1 MNIKQR
7 VISLITEVDNGK
19 YSNIA
24 LNEYF
29 KENRLDKKERGFI
42 TEVFYGVIRNKIFI
56 DEMINKRVKEIKK
69 DWLRNLLRISIYQ
82 ITFMKSDERGVVWEA
97 AELTKKKFSVPVS
110 KFVNGVLR
118 SYAREKDE
126 EIEKLKAEGKF
137 DILYSYPLWFFEKV
151 KKDYGDKAEEVLK
164 SLKKIP
170 YMAVRVNKL
179 TYSEEKFEK
188 LLKKRF
194 FEKVKK
200 DYGDKAEEVLK
211 SLKKI
216 PYMAVRV
223 NKLTYSEEKFE
234 KLLKKMDIK
243 IIKKVDTVYYL
254 DSGAV
259 LYFDEFKEGKIIAQD
274 GASYLSVK
282 VLNPKPD
289 EHVVDT
295 CAAPGSKTVL
305 IAEFMENRGEIMA
318 FDIYPHKIK
327 LIEENCSKMGI
338 DIVKAVKMDARKLK
352 EQGKKFDK
360 ILYLDSGAVLY
371 FDEFKEGKIIAQDGA
386 SYLSVKVLN
395 PKPDEH
401 VIDTCAAPGSKTVLI
416 AEFMENRGEIM
427 AFDIYPHKI
436 KLIEENCSKMG
447 IDIVKAVKMDARK
460 LKEQGKK
467 FDKILVDAPC
477 SGYGVI
483 RKKPEILYSKGIENV
498 EELSSLQYEIL
509 ESASSILKDDGEL
522 PCSGYGVIR
531 KKPEILYSKGI
542 ENVEELSSLQYEI
555 LESASSI
562 LKDDGELVYS
572 TCTITYE
579 ENTGNVKK
587 FLENNP
593 QFETLQYE
601 ILESASSILKDDGEL
616 VYSTCTITY
625 EENTG
630 NVKKF
635 LENNPQFETV
645 KFEVPENV
653 NGDFDEFG
661 GFTINYKEE
670 ILDNFYIVKFRK
682 KGE

>member
-1 MNIKQR
+1 M
-7 VISLITEVDNGK
+7 
-19 YSNIA
+19 
-24 LNEYF
+24 
-29 KENRLDKKERGFI
+29 
-42 TEVFYGVIRNKIFI
+42 
-56 DEMINKRVKEIKK
+56 
-69 DWLRNLLRISIYQ
+69 
-82 ITFMKSDERGVVWEA
+82 
-97 AELTKKKFSVPVS
+97 
-110 KFVNGVLR
+110 
-118 SYAREKDE
+118 
-126 EIEKLKAEGKF
+126 
-137 DILYSYPLWFFEKV
+137 
-151 KKDYGDKAEEVLK
+151 
-164 SLKKIP
+164 
-170 YMAVRVNKL
+170 
-179 TYSEEKFEK
+179 
-188 LLKKRF
+188 
-194 FEKVKK
+194 
-200 DYGDKAEEVLK
+200 
-211 SLKKI
+211 
-216 PYMAVRV
+216 RV

-254 DSGAV
+254 DSGTV
-259 LYFDEFKEGKIIAQD
+259 LYLDEFKEGKIIAQD

-289 EHVVDT
+289 ERVV
-295 CAAPGSKTVL
+295 
-305 IAEFMENRGEIMA
+305 
-318 FDIYPHKIK
+318 
-327 LIEENCSKMGI
+327 
-338 DIVKAVKMDARKLK
+338 
-352 EQGKKFDK
+352 
-360 ILYLDSGAVLY
+360 
-371 FDEFKEGKIIAQDGA
+371 
-386 SYLSVKVLN
+386 
-395 PKPDEH
+395 
-401 VIDTCAAPGSKTVLI
+401 DTCAAPGSKTVLI

-498 EELSSLQYEIL
+498 EELS
-509 ESASSILKDDGEL
+509 
-522 PCSGYGVIR
+522 
-531 KKPEILYSKGI
+531 
-542 ENVEELSSLQYEI
+542 N
-555 LESASSI
+555 
-562 LKDDGELVYS
+562 
-572 TCTITYE
+572 
-579 ENTGNVKK
+579 
-587 FLENNP
+587 
-593 QFETLQYE
+593 LQYE

-670 ILDNFYIVKFRK
+670 ILDNFYIAKFRK